1 MTSEFKIVTQA
12 FVNINIISEN
22 NAYGVEKR
30 YSKDVLIDDLK
41 SKLEMITGLFN

>member
-1 MTSEFKIVTQA
+1 MAAEYKIVTQA

-22 NAYGVEKR
+22 NPYGVEKR

-41 SKLEMITGLFN
+41 NKLEMITG